1 MVFPVSIYSF
11 SNLYFYQHVPVYHS
25 LFVHLYTFTDF
36 LTFWLHRVE
45 REKSQAADP
54 TKVSAQKKA
63 EEVKAQ
69 LEAQLKQQRLAAQQ
83 VWM

>member
-1 MVFPVSIYSF
+1 MFP
-11 SNLYFYQHVPVYHS
+11 NGQHVPVYHI
-25 LFVHLYTFTDF
+25 LFVNSYSFKEF
-36 LTFWLHRVE
+36 ETFWLHRVE

-54 TKVSAQKKA
+54 TKVSVQKKA

-83 VWM
+83 VGM